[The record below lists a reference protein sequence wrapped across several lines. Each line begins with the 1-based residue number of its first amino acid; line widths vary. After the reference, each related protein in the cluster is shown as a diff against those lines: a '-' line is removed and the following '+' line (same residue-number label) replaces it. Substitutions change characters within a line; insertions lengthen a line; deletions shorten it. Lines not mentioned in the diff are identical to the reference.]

1 MSIEKCTSII
11 LSTTPFRESSLLLYL
26 FTREH
31 GRIHALAKGIRK
43 GDRRGVPV
51 ERGYLI
57 EHMTYMRPHRD
68 LQQVTDCHIRE
79 HFPAI
84 RGDLEKTAVRDVLFD
99 LALGAIKV
107 TDPHPELFDYMAGFL
122 GMLERMCPGGG
133 ALLLHLSKMIFG
145 FAGHLGVGVDFSGCG
160 RCGKSFGEHGTAWL
174 TIDRG
179 MVRCDDCSPTQAR
192 TDRFLP
198 GSIAAFFGCFGEPD
212 SFPPPRLTDKES
224 MGVLRLACEYCR
236 YHLDIRRHLESLS
249 FIEQLLAPAAS
260 TAKQR

>member
-51 ERGYLI
+51 ERGYLV
-57 EHMTYMRPHRD
+57 EHMTYMKPHRD
-68 LQQVTDCHIRE
+68 LHQVTDCHIRE

-84 RGDLEKTAVRDVLFD
+84 RCDLEKTAVRDVLFD
-99 LALGAIKV
+99 LVLGAIGV
-107 TDPHPELFDYMAGFL
+107 TDPHSELFDYLAGFL
-122 GMLERMCPGGG
+122 GTLERMRHGGR
-133 ALLLHLSKMIFG
+133 ALLLHLSKTIFG
-145 FAGHLGVGVDFSGCG
+145 LAGHLGVGIDFRGCG
-160 RCGKSFGEHGTAWL
+160 TCGKNFDQNDAVWL

-179 MVRCDDCSPTQAR
+179 MVRCNDCSPAAAKA
-192 TDRFLP
+192 DRLLP
-198 GSIAAFFGCFGEPD
+198 GNAAAFFGCLREPE
-212 SFPPPRLTDKES
+212 SFTPPQLTDKES

-236 YHLDIRRHLESLS
+236 YHLDIRRHFESLS
-249 FIEQLLAPAAS
+249 FIEQLFPMGTSAAM
-260 TAKQR
+260 QR